1 VANDKTIHAEEV
13 FNKLKFDHEYD
24 ACYFLANEREQSS
37 KYEITILKEKIFS
50 KLLGNAVKIDT
61 PNSLPHDIVWRMK
74 ILRVSRLTVIGNQ

>member
-1 VANDKTIHAEEV
+1 MANDKTIPVEEV

-50 KLLGNAVKIDT
+50 KLLGNAVKI
-61 PNSLPHDIVWRMK
+61 
-74 ILRVSRLTVIGNQ
+74 LRVSRLTVIGNQ